1 MKKERTDS
9 LEYIAKKHKQEQE
22 EYLKAGVVKRVAL
35 YARQSV
41 DKKDSI
47 SIDTQLDACRRLL
60 KENEPYKEYTDK
72 GYSGKDTNRP
82 AFQQM
87 LRDLHAGK
95 ISKIIVY
102 KIDRCSRSV
111 LDFYQLV
118 HTLDTLGCGFVS
130 VKEEHI
136 DTTVPTGKLMIGI
149 SAVFA
154 EFERETI
161 QLRITDNYYS
171 RIERD
176 GRWPGGPAPYGYR
189 VKPHSKPSML
199 EYEQTEIEAV
209 KIIYDKYYN
218 DSSISLVR
226 IVRDLEALGFKGRK
240 GKNFRTTAI
249 LNVLRNPIY
258 VKADS
263 TLYYYFQSLGV
274 TISLAFHALL
284 RSLSQLA

>member
-87 LRDLHAGK
+87 LKDLHAGK

-130 VKEEHI
+130 VNIHISALHLLLALNAVAVRNRGVGVVSHIVAGVQHLYIGLGNLGLLCEFCLEHI
-136 DTTVPTGKLMIGI
+136 LGKRKV
-149 SAVFA
+149 AV
-154 EFERETI
+154 EK
-161 QLRITDNYYS
+161 
-171 RIERD
+171 
-176 GRWPGGPAPYGYR
+176 PAY
-189 VKPHSKPSML
+189 
-199 EYEQTEIEAV
+199 
-209 KIIYDKYYN
+209 
-218 DSSISLVR
+218 
-226 IVRDLEALGFKGRK
+226 
-240 GKNFRTTAI
+240 
-249 LNVLRNPIY
+249 
-258 VKADS
+258 KA
-263 TLYYYFQSLGV
+263 
-274 TISLAFHALL
+274 
-284 RSLSQLA
+284 

>member
-136 DTTVPTGKLMIGI
+136 DTTCFRRTLTFTDRGITIELDKL
-149 SAVFA
+149 
-154 EFERETI
+154 EF
-161 QLRITDNYYS
+161 
-171 RIERD
+171 
-176 GRWPGGPAPYGYR
+176 
-189 VKPHSKPSML
+189 VK
-199 EYEQTEIEAV
+199 EVRYE
-209 KIIYDKYYN
+209 
-218 DSSISLVR
+218 
-226 IVRDLEALGFKGRK
+226 
-240 GKNFRTTAI
+240 KNH
-249 LNVLRNPIY
+249 
-258 VKADS
+258 
-263 TLYYYFQSLGV
+263 YYFNVSGV
-274 TISLAFHALL
+274 IFNRLWRKQRKRNRL
-284 RSLSQLA
+284 

>member
-1 MKKERTDS
+1 MKKQRTDS
-9 LEYIAKKHKQEQE
+9 LEYITKKHKQEQE

-149 SAVFA
+149 ELNKL
-154 EFERETI
+154 EFVEDDKNVAKCKKKETI
-161 QLRITDNYYS
+161 IKNITWNYNFFDISINHKLYS
-171 RIERD
+171 CI
-176 GRWPGGPAPYGYR
+176 
-189 VKPHSKPSML
+189 
-199 EYEQTEIEAV
+199 
-209 KIIYDKYYN
+209 
-218 DSSISLVR
+218 
-226 IVRDLEALGFKGRK
+226 
-240 GKNFRTTAI
+240 
-249 LNVLRNPIY
+249 
-258 VKADS
+258 
-263 TLYYYFQSLGV
+263 
-274 TISLAFHALL
+274 
-284 RSLSQLA
+284 

>member
-22 EYLKAGVVKRVAL
+22 EYLKAGVVKHVAL

-47 SIDTQLDACRRLL
+47 SIDTQLEACRRLL

-87 LRDLHAGK
+87 LKDLHAGK

-118 HTLDTLGCGFVS
+118 HTLDTLG
-130 VKEEHI
+130 
-136 DTTVPTGKLMIGI
+136 
-149 SAVFA
+149 
-154 EFERETI
+154 
-161 QLRITDNYYS
+161 
-171 RIERD
+171 
-176 GRWPGGPAPYGYR
+176 W
-189 VKPHSKPSML
+189 
-199 EYEQTEIEAV
+199 
-209 KIIYDKYYN
+209 
-218 DSSISLVR
+218 
-226 IVRDLEALGFKGRK
+226 
-240 GKNFRTTAI
+240 
-249 LNVLRNPIY
+249 LNNL
-258 VKADS
+258 
-263 TLYYYFQSLGV
+263 
-274 TISLAFHALL
+274 
-284 RSLSQLA
+284 

>member
-22 EYLKAGVVKRVAL
+22 EYLKADVFKRVAL

-87 LRDLHAGK
+87 LKDLHAGK

-154 EFERETI
+154 AFERETI

-189 VKPHSKPSML
+189 VKPHSKPSDR
-199 EYEQTEIEAV
+199 AF
-209 KIIYDKYYN
+209 IY
-218 DSSISLVR
+218 
-226 IVRDLEALGFKGRK
+226 
-240 GKNFRTTAI
+240 
-249 LNVLRNPIY
+249 
-258 VKADS
+258 
-263 TLYYYFQSLGV
+263 TL
-274 TISLAFHALL
+274 
-284 RSLSQLA
+284 

>member
-22 EYLKAGVVKRVAL
+22 EYLKTGIVKRVAL

-87 LRDLHAGK
+87 LKDLHAGK

-199 EYEQTEIEAV
+199 EYEPTEIEAV
-209 KIIYDKYYN
+209 KIIYEQSEKAYHYN
-218 DSSISLVR
+218 LEVERYCQEQGITIGQYEKQCFWAD
-226 IVRDLEALGFKGRK
+226 RDWGNYPEPERHNPDRCIEPEREAPTHSRMEHE
-240 GKNFRTTAI
+240 R
-249 LNVLRNPIY
+249 
-258 VKADS
+258 
-263 TLYYYFQSLGV
+263 
-274 TISLAFHALL
+274 
-284 RSLSQLA
+284 

>member
-118 HTLDTLGCGFVS
+118 HNYPEPERHNLDRNIAPER
-130 VKEEHI
+130 K
-136 DTTVPTGKLMIGI
+136 VP
-149 SAVFA
+149 
-154 EFERETI
+154 
-161 QLRITDNYYS
+161 NHS
-171 RIERD
+171 RIEHER
-176 GRWPGGPAPYGYR
+176 
-189 VKPHSKPSML
+189 
-199 EYEQTEIEAV
+199 
-209 KIIYDKYYN
+209 
-218 DSSISLVR
+218 
-226 IVRDLEALGFKGRK
+226 
-240 GKNFRTTAI
+240 
-249 LNVLRNPIY
+249 
-258 VKADS
+258 
-263 TLYYYFQSLGV
+263 
-274 TISLAFHALL
+274 
-284 RSLSQLA
+284 

>member
-22 EYLKAGVVKRVAL
+22 EYLKTGIVKRVAL

-118 HTLDTLGCGFVS
+118 HNYPEPERYNPDRNI
-130 VKEEHI
+130 E
-136 DTTVPTGKLMIGI
+136 P
-149 SAVFA
+149 
-154 EFERETI
+154 EREAPTH
-161 QLRITDNYYS
+161 S
-171 RIERD
+171 RMEHER
-176 GRWPGGPAPYGYR
+176 
-189 VKPHSKPSML
+189 
-199 EYEQTEIEAV
+199 
-209 KIIYDKYYN
+209 
-218 DSSISLVR
+218 
-226 IVRDLEALGFKGRK
+226 
-240 GKNFRTTAI
+240 
-249 LNVLRNPIY
+249 
-258 VKADS
+258 
-263 TLYYYFQSLGV
+263 
-274 TISLAFHALL
+274 
-284 RSLSQLA
+284 

>member
-22 EYLKAGVVKRVAL
+22 EYLKTGIVKRVAL

-87 LRDLHAGK
+87 LKDLHAGK

-136 DTTVPTGKLMIGI
+136 DTTVPTGKLMIG
-149 SAVFA
+149 
-154 EFERETI
+154 
-161 QLRITDNYYS
+161 
-171 RIERD
+171 
-176 GRWPGGPAPYGYR
+176 
-189 VKPHSKPSML
+189 M
-199 EYEQTEIEAV
+199 
-209 KIIYDKYYN
+209 
-218 DSSISLVR
+218 
-226 IVRDLEALGFKGRK
+226 
-240 GKNFRTTAI
+240 
-249 LNVLRNPIY
+249 
-258 VKADS
+258 
-263 TLYYYFQSLGV
+263 
-274 TISLAFHALL
+274 
-284 RSLSQLA
+284 

>member
-1 MKKERTDS
+1 MRGGEYEKGKNRQSGIHCKETQARARRIS
-9 LEYIAKKHKQEQE
+9 QSWCSQACSS
-22 EYLKAGVVKRVAL
+22 VC
-35 YARQSV
+35 RQSV

-87 LRDLHAGK
+87 LTDRHAGK

-189 VKPHSKPSML
+189 VKPNSKPSML
-199 EYEQTEIEAV
+199 EYEPTEIEAV

-226 IVRDLEALGFKGRK
+226 IVRDLEALGFKGRP
-240 GKNFRTTAI
+240 FFLVMTS
-249 LNVLRNPIY
+249 V
-258 VKADS
+258 
-263 TLYYYFQSLGV
+263 
-274 TISLAFHALL
+274 
-284 RSLSQLA
+284 